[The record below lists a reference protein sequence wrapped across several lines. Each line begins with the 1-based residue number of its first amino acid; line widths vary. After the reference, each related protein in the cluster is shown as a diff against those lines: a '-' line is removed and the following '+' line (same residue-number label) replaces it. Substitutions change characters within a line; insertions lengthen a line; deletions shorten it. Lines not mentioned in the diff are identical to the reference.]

1 MFPRHRVTRGL
12 AMLSNTILITSL
24 MATSS
29 WSQFSLSSFL
39 VVLYSYFQS
48 WAHVIVSESPRHNG
62 SCNIVKNDPHYS
74 TSLTAPHHGHI
85 SISLL
90 FSSFI
95 VVLYSYFQSW
105 ARVICFRVTASQG
118 VFIMFSNTFLI
129 TSISSWSHFFLS
141 SSFLEFYTQ
150 VS

>member
-12 AMLSNTILITSL
+12 AMLSNRILITSL

-29 WSQFSLSSFL
+29 WSHFSPSSFL